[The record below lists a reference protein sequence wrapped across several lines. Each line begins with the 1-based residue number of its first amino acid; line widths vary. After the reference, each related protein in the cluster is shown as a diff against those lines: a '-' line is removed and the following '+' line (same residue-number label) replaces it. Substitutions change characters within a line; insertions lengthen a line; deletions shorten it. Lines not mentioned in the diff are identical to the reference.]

1 MGRKKPAT
9 PETDIIKVET
19 LKGPKRSKPV
29 PFDLPALLVAIDG
42 NGSLWQKTGL
52 KFDHENVAVVGFV
65 LLLDDPAVSVHFQ
78 TYNDRISPKFAARI
92 RDGLGAPVKDS
103 TSTIATLM
111 KRGYSL
117 VESPLPDAPATRR
130 RRRKSK

>member
-1 MGRKKPAT
+1 MARKKTAVLV
-9 PETDIIKVET
+9 TDTVEVET
-19 LKGPKRSKPV
+19 AKGPKRSKPV

-42 NGSLWQKTGL
+42 KGSLWHKTGL

-92 RDGLGAPVKDS
+92 RDGLGAPVKDPA
-103 TSTIATLM
+103 STIATLM
-111 KRGYSL
+111 QRGYSL
-117 VESPLPDAPATRR
+117 VEPSVPDAPGRR
-130 RRRKSK
+130 RRRKAK